1 MISRILLIPLAFR
14 ARRQDLRRRDR
25 DGAATS
31 RLEIGEH
38 HGNLNEHL
46 TSPRMNR
53 AALTLESICVP
64 VIRSQSAPPVA
75 SRLDSASAQ
84 WDQMARVPALL
95 PSSELADGRCQMQGW
110 EH

>member
-75 SRLDSASAQ
+75 SAGQRVGAVGPDG
-84 WDQMARVPALL
+84 ARAGATSIFGVSRRPVPNA
-95 PSSELADGRCQMQGW
+95 G
-110 EH
+110 